1 LVTNVD
7 VWPRVAGVA
16 IAWHV
21 SGVIRRRV
29 KVIGWLLGEQ
39 SCLNL
44 AWAALV

>member
-1 LVTNVD
+1 LVSNVD

-21 SGVIRRRV
+21 SGETRRRV
-29 KVIGWLLGEQ
+29 KVIGWLAGEQ

-44 AWAALV
+44 ARAVLV